1 MDGKDW
7 TLAGEQA
14 NLANNEQRKTIALK
28 ESMPARYVKVE
39 AVETYGNHEGNNKYV
54 SGTRFNYY
62 EDSTKVFK
70 EPEVEYSVTS
80 WTNQDVTATLKVP
93 AGYTVIGD
101 ESHTFTENGNYT
113 FTYKDIHD
121 KEKTITA
128 EVTWIDREAPTATVE
143 YDITETTQF
152 AVKAALKDFS
162 EENVTILNADEDGSH
177 TFQENGTFTFELR
190 DKAGNMG
197 YVTAEVTWIENGDS
211 GKTGN

>member
-1 MDGKDW
+1 MSMDGKDW

-121 KEKTITA
+121 KEK
-128 EVTWIDREAPTATVE
+128 P
-143 YDITETTQF
+143 
-152 AVKAALKDFS
+152 
-162 EENVTILNADEDGSH
+162 
-177 TFQENGTFTFELR
+177 
-190 DKAGNMG
+190 
-197 YVTAEVTWIENGDS
+197 
-211 GKTGN
+211 

>member
-1 MDGKDW
+1 M
-7 TLAGEQA
+7 LF
-14 NLANNEQRKTIALK
+14 R
-28 ESMPARYVKVE
+28 S
-39 AVETYGNHEGNNKYV
+39 
-54 SGTRFNYY
+54 
-62 EDSTKVFK
+62 
-70 EPEVEYSVTS
+70 S

-128 EVTWIDREAPTATVE
+128 EVTWIDREAPMATVE

-211 GKTGN
+211 GKLEIDRSEERRVGKECTSWCRSRWSPYH